1 MPCQAMCRSAGTPLG
16 APETLYS
23 SALQQ
28 GPRGPQTNVNQ
39 EPLLWNF
46 QKPSLSHYPTMSTI
60 TSPRASVASLQTPTC
75 SRRTS
80 IDTVT
85 RSQASSPSRVPPPQQ
100 RRNRAALRDYYGIK
114 SAAAPVDTSSGLLHE
129 ESVEATDSELDR
141 EGFDAEA
148 YVAGVL
154 GRERLEGILK
164 VEGGLI
170 NGSFWTLRA
179 GSKGT
184 WHPDYKKCSS

>member
-1 MPCQAMCRSAGTPLG
+1 
-16 APETLYS
+16 
-23 SALQQ
+23 
-28 GPRGPQTNVNQ
+28 
-39 EPLLWNF
+39 
-46 QKPSLSHYPTMSTI
+46 MSTI
-60 TSPRASVASLQTPTC
+60 SSPRVSVASFQTPTS

-85 RSQASSPSRVPPPQQ
+85 RSQASSPSRLPQPQQ

-114 SAAAPVDTSSGLLHE
+114 PSAAPVDTSNGLQHE

-154 GRERLEGILK
+154 GREGLEGILR

-170 NGSFWTLRA
+170 NGSFCPPYQI
-179 GSKGT
+179 SKAVGV
-184 WHPDYKKCSS
+184 WKLWGC